1 MNVTVLWSLAFLAG
15 LAASATAVIRMRTK
29 EAPDIGSMRTYHPR
43 NWLIPVWKQQR
54 WFTPTGFVLYVSGI
68 VVMVVAGVLRFLT

>member
-1 MNVTVLWSLAFLAG
+1 MHILYSVIFLAG

-29 EAPDIGSMRTYHPR
+29 ESPDLGDAGTYHPR